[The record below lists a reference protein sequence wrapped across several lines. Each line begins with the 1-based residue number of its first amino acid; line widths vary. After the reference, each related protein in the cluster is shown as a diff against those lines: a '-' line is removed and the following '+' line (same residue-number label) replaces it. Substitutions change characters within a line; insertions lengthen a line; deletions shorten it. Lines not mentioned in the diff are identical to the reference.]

1 MDSDSNGAQPGAV
14 VFGIVRNKE
23 TIHLELII
31 ADEVED
37 RIALT
42 LEGVAE

>member
-31 ADEVED
+31 ADEV
-37 RIALT
+37 ALT